1 MKNKIKKITVNS
13 LFNSIQFNSI
23 PKIVSLIT
31 LLSFILLFSISCNED
46 PTKVLY
52 KVSDIEGTWESADTS
67 ETFTIN
73 GDGSINFTN
82 LKKFTTTGHIRGYVY
97 DKNRVILAGD
107 EKYKIYLPV
116 TLADGGGDATLTL
129 IFNSEYDCTYS
140 ILGQTAT
147 FTKQFSFF
155 E

>member
-1 MKNKIKKITVNS
+1 MKNKIKKTTVNS
-13 LFNSIQFNSI
+13 LFNSI
-23 PKIVSLIT
+23 PKIVSLII
-31 LLSFILLFSISCNED
+31 LLSFIILFSISCNED
-46 PTKVLY
+46 PTRVLY

-73 GDGSINFTN
+73 GDGSFNFTN
-82 LKKFTTTGHIRGYVY
+82 SEGKTSTGHIRGYVY

-116 TLADGGGDATLTL
+116 TLAENKGDATLTVT
-129 IFNSEYDCTYS
+129 FNSEYDCTYS
-140 ILGQTAT
+140 ILGQTVT

>member
-1 MKNKIKKITVNS
+1 M

-23 PKIVSLIT
+23 PKIVSLII

-46 PTKVLY
+46 PMRVLY
-52 KVSDIEGTWESADTS
+52 KVSDIEGTWKSTDTS

-82 LKKFTTTGHIRGYVY
+82 SKEFTSTQYIMGYWH
-97 DKNRVILAGD
+97 DKNRIILAGD

-116 TLADGGGDATLTL
+116 KLANGGGDSTLTL
-129 IFNSEYDCTYS
+129 TFNSKYDCTYS
-140 ILGQTAT
+140 ISGKTVT
-147 FTKQFSFF
+147 FTKQFSF
-155 E
+155 

>member
-1 MKNKIKKITVNS
+1 M
-13 LFNSIQFNSI
+13 
-23 PKIVSLIT
+23 
-31 LLSFILLFSISCNED
+31 SFIILFSISCNED
-46 PTKVLY
+46 PTRVLY
-52 KVSDIEGTWESADTS
+52 KVSDIEGTWKSSDTS

-73 GDGSINFTN
+73 GDGSVNFVNSKGEASTE
-82 LKKFTTTGHIRGYVY
+82 HIRGYVY
-97 DKNRVILAGD
+97 DRNRVILAGD
-107 EKYKIYLPV
+107 EKYKIYLPA